1 MNAHAFPKR
10 GVELQGGAPS
20 QTVREFD
27 YNSPSQYGGP
37 RKYARSTD
45 RKKFENRSG
54 RRRILARYFGGHLQA
69 WEQNFPGSFAGFN
82 QEVGRKKLLNKEL
95 VDRMSTLHGEFV
107 STVARFCAFLRAVS
121 TVSVVS
127 LNLG

>member
-1 MNAHAFPKR
+1 MVNAHAFLER

-20 QTVREFD
+20 QSVREFD

-69 WEQNFPGSFAGFN
+69 WQQNFPGRFAGFN
-82 QEVGRKKLLNKEL
+82 QEVSRKKLLNKEL
-95 VDRMSTLHGEFV
+95 VSRMSTLHGKFL
-107 STVARFCAFLRAVS
+107 STVARFFSFLRSVS
-121 TVSVVS
+121 VVSVVS
-127 LNLG
+127 LNS